1 VLNNLRLLPPALLQP
16 SPLRDSLTHLN
27 INGCQSINKSAIDA
41 LLRLTHCHLPKLQ
54 RIHME
59 GLRLELCQQAA
70 KSFLREK
77 LKMLDS
83 LGTTRAFTLG
93 QKGRPGASN
102 VEEDLTATHLTH
114 WIRENSQESR
124 IRMLHATTIA
134 NLHPQGLQWPD
145 FPDRRVPFYHSV
157 NLFNMPQTG
166 MFRKKDG
173 TLRIPQWHCTP
184 SGTRLVPEVDPTDPE
199 AGLPQ
204 IFTPWS
210 ENETQLMHRLF
221 PKPDSLCLNF
231 GRTGVFQWNHPNSSS
246 MTQTTEWPQK
256 VAGHTLRSCEMAG
269 LTHTWMEP
277 HPHMPYVIFRNMG
290 PVTKQRRGTRLES

>member
-1 VLNNLRLLPPALLQP
+1 MLNNLRLLPPALLQS
-16 SPLRDSLTHLN
+16 SPLRDSLTRLN
-27 INGCQSINKSAIDA
+27 INGCQNINKSAIDA

-83 LGTTRAFTLG
+83 LGTMGAFTLG

-102 VEEDLTATHLTH
+102 VEEDLNATHLTH
-114 WIRENSQESR
+114 WIRENSQKSRTR
-124 IRMLHATTIA
+124 IRQATTIA

-166 MFRKKDG
+166 MFRKEDG

-231 GRTGVFQWNHPNSSS
+231 GRTGVMCKMFINNRKS
-246 MTQTTEWPQK
+246 
-256 VAGHTLRSCEMAG
+256 
-269 LTHTWMEP
+269 
-277 HPHMPYVIFRNMG
+277 
-290 PVTKQRRGTRLES
+290 